1 MRLSVCIPAY
11 QAERYV
17 REAIESVLADVPDG
31 AEIILVDD
39 GSTDATHAVA
49 ASYEPRIRI
58 LRQAHGGIGAAF
70 NTAVAASSGDVIA
83 AIDADDLWLAGKTEA
98 QLRRLAAEP
107 QVDVVFGHA
116 YEFVSPDVPTEMRAR
131 WRYRETP
138 APGIL
143 RGAMMI
149 RRSAWDRVGAMD
161 TDLHVGEFV
170 AWYARAVD
178 AGLRM
183 SVLSQVVLARR
194 IHGANTV
201 LNAWESHGD
210 YLQVVWAVLERRR
223 GGSGGRSVGSS
234 GQGTARAI
242 TSPGE

>member
-1 MRLSVCIPAY
+1 LSVCIPAY

-17 REAIESVLADVPDG
+17 REAIDSVLAEVPDG

-39 GSTDATHAVA
+39 GSTDATYAVA
-49 ASYEPRIRI
+49 ASYGPRLRV

-83 AIDADDLWLAGKTEA
+83 AIDADDLWLSGKTEA
-98 QLRRLAAEP
+98 QLRTLAADRS
-107 QVDVVFGHA
+107 VDAVFGHV
-116 YEFVSPDVPTEMRAR
+116 YEFVSPDVPSEMRAR
-131 WRYRETP
+131 WRCREAP

-149 RRSAWDRVGAMD
+149 RRSAWERAGAMG
-161 TDLHVGEFV
+161 TNLQVGEFV

-183 SVLSQVVLARR
+183 PVLPQVVLARR

-201 LNAWESHGD
+201 LNARDPHAD
-210 YLQVVWAVLERRR
+210 YLQVVRAVLAQRR
-223 GGSGGRSVGSS
+223 GGRGNRSARAG
-234 GQGTARAI
+234 GQGATPVI
-242 TSPGE
+242 PSPGE